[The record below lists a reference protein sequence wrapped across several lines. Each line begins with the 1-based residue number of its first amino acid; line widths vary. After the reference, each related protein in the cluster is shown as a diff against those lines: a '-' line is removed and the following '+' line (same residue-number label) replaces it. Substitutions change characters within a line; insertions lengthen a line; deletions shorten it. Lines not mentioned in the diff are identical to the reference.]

1 MWADATPTRGRVA
14 LLPKALIKQ
23 VVQVFGCRD
32 IRAVVSFW
40 ASSSVYERSGVGLTS
55 ILIAARWRSYLAERE
70 ARAPSSAFRESRE
83 LSRESR
89 ACLNL

>member
-40 ASSSVYERSGVGLTS
+40 ASSSVYERSGVS
-55 ILIAARWRSYLAERE
+55 DVDIDSRSMAIISGRTRSPCSELRIPRVTRTLA
-70 ARAPSSAFRESRE
+70 RESSVFE
-83 LSRESR
+83 L
-89 ACLNL
+89 